1 MKIGDVAR
9 AAGVTTSRIRFY
21 EAEGVIAP
29 ADRAANGYR
38 DYPPALVDL
47 IVFIERAQKLGFSLR
62 EIRAGSPSG
71 TVERVACD
79 VVLPVLRRKLLDVE
93 THIAAAQATRDE
105 ILGLIA
111 ALEAGHGPASSAVFT
126 VAAE

>member
-38 DYPPALVDL
+38 DYPPAIVDL
-47 IVFIERAQKLGFSLR
+47 IVFIERAQKLGFSLK

-71 TVERVACD
+71 AVEMVACD
-79 VVLPVLRRKLLDVE
+79 VVVPVLRRKLLDVE
-93 THIAAAQATRDE
+93 AHIAAAQATRDD

-111 ALEAGHGPASSAVFT
+111 TLEAGHGAASDAAASL
-126 VAAE
+126 AAE

>member
-1 MKIGDVAR
+1 MRIGDVAR

-38 DYPPALVDL
+38 DYPASTVDL
-47 IVFIERAQKLGFSLR
+47 IVFIERAQTLGFSLK
-62 EIRAGSPSG
+62 EIRAGAAAPASPGHPVSCE
-71 TVERVACD
+71 T
-79 VVLPVLRRKLLDVE
+79 VLPALRRKLADIE
-93 THIAAAQATRDE
+93 AHIAAAQATRAE

-111 ALEAGHGPASSAVFT
+111 ALEASREAE
-126 VAAE
+126 AAAA

>member
-1 MKIGDVAR
+1 MKIGDIAR

-38 DYPPALVDL
+38 DYPASTVDL
-47 IVFIERAQKLGFSLR
+47 IVFIERAQTLGFSLK
-62 EIRAGSPSG
+62 EIRASARSG
-71 TVERVACD
+71 EGHGAACD
-79 VVLPVLRRKLLDVE
+79 VVLPALRGKLADIQA
-93 THIAAAQATRDE
+93 HIAAAQATRDE

-111 ALEAGHGPASSAVFT
+111 SLEAAQEA
-126 VAAE
+126 AAETLAAE

>member
-9 AAGVTTSRIRFY
+9 AAGVTASRIRFY

-29 ADRAANGYR
+29 ADRTANGYR
-38 DYPPALVDL
+38 DYPPAAVAL
-47 IVFIERAQKLGFSLR
+47 IVFIERAQKLGFSLK

-71 TVERVACD
+71 VVEQVACD

-93 THIAAAQATRDE
+93 AHIAAAQATRDE

-111 ALEAGHGPASSAVFT
+111 EMEAGHAAASGALVT

>member
-9 AAGVTTSRIRFY
+9 AAGVSTSRIRFY

-38 DYPPALVDL
+38 DYPAATVDL
-47 IVFIERAQKLGFSLR
+47 IVFIERAQKLGFSLK
-62 EIRAGSPSG
+62 EIRASAAAPSPAGHPVSCE
-71 TVERVACD
+71 T
-79 VVLPVLRRKLLDVE
+79 VLPALRRKLADVE
-93 THIAAAQATRDE
+93 AHIAAAQGTRDE

-111 ALEAGHGPASSAVFT
+111 TLEAAHEAVAM
-126 VAAE
+126 AAE